1 MRVSILL
8 KGKMYRDP
16 FYPDRPRTHN
26 TLGNARI
33 AFDVLDG
40 KRVKGYGV
48 NTKLTDTDRLRHKWP
63 KEVHARQL
71 RESLQQ
77 SITQRAHNA
86 MLLSQ
91 LSQMPAYMRGAVH
104 MLEHR
109 EYILKS
115 LRVGTDDDV
124 QPVQSD
130 KTDTPSEP
138 LDSDSD
144 SLSHRMRDFQPMPS
158 VFSNAIPGLSPRTEG
173 AKAKAKK
180 RWPHRALS
188 R

>member
-1 MRVSILL
+1 
-8 KGKMYRDP
+8 MYRAP
-16 FYPDRPRTHN
+16 PDRPRTFN
-26 TLGNARI
+26 TLGNARK
-33 AFDVLDG
+33 AFDVLDDR
-40 KRVKGYGV
+40 RVKGGPV

-115 LRVGTDDDV
+115 LRFGTDDV

>member
-1 MRVSILL
+1 
-8 KGKMYRDP
+8 MYRAP
-16 FYPDRPRTHN
+16 YPDRPRTFN

-33 AFDVLDG
+33 AFDGVFDR
-40 KRVKGYGV
+40 RVKGGPV
-48 NTKLTDTDRLRHKWP
+48 NTKLTDTDRRHKWP

-109 EYILKS
+109 DYILKS
-115 LRVGTDDDV
+115 LRFNGMTDDV
-124 QPVQSD
+124 SIHMPVQSLD
-130 KTDTPSEP
+130 KTPTTPSEPP

-158 VFSNAIPGLSPRTEG
+158 VPSNAIPGLSPRTTP
-173 AKAKAKK
+173 KAKAKK
-180 RWPHRALS
+180 RWPHRALE

>member
-1 MRVSILL
+1 
-8 KGKMYRDP
+8 MYRAP
-16 FYPDRPRTHN
+16 PDRPRTFN
-26 TLGNARI
+26 TLGNARK
-33 AFDVLDG
+33 AFDVLDDR
-40 KRVKGYGV
+40 KVIRH
-48 NTKLTDTDRLRHKWP
+48 NTKLTDTRLRHKWP

-86 MLLSQ
+86 MLISQ

-115 LRVGTDDDV
+115 LRFGTDDV
-124 QPVQSD
+124 PVQSD
-130 KTDTPSEP
+130 KHTPSEP
-138 LDSDSD
+138 DSDSD

-180 RWPHRALS
+180 RWPHGALS

>member
-1 MRVSILL
+1 
-8 KGKMYRDP
+8 MYRAP
-16 FYPDRPRTHN
+16 YPDRPRTFN
-26 TLGNARI
+26 TLGNARK
-33 AFDVLDG
+33 AFDVLDDR
-40 KRVKGYGV
+40 RVKGGPV

-115 LRVGTDDDV
+115 LRFGTDDV
-124 QPVQSD
+124 PVSD
-130 KTDTPSEP
+130 KHTPSEP
-138 LDSDSD
+138 DSDSD

-158 VFSNAIPGLSPRTEG
+158 VFSAAIVGLSPRTEG

>member
-1 MRVSILL
+1 
-8 KGKMYRDP
+8 MYRAP
-16 FYPDRPRTHN
+16 YPDRPRTHN

-33 AFDVLDG
+33 AFDDVFDR
-40 KRVKGYGV
+40 RVKDGPV

-115 LRVGTDDDV
+115 LRFGTADDV
-124 QPVQSD
+124 QQPVQSA

-138 LDSDSD
+138 DSDSD

-158 VFSNAIPGLSPRTEG
+158 VTSNAIPGLSPRTTP
-173 AKAKAKK
+173 KAKAKK
-180 RWPHRALS
+180 QRWPHRALS

>member
-1 MRVSILL
+1 
-8 KGKMYRDP
+8 MYRAP
-16 FYPDRPRTHN
+16 YPDRPRTFN
-26 TLGNARI
+26 MLGNDRI
-33 AFDVLDG
+33 AFDDVFDR
-40 KRVKGYGV
+40 RVFNKV
-48 NTKLTDTDRLRHKWP
+48 DTKLTDTDRLRHKWP
-63 KEVHARQL
+63 KQVHARQL

-115 LRVGTDDDV
+115 LRFGTDDDV

-130 KTDTPSEP
+130 KTPTTPSEP

-158 VFSNAIPGLSPRTEG
+158 VPSNAIPGLSPRTTP
-173 AKAKAKK
+173 KAKAKK

>member
-1 MRVSILL
+1 
-8 KGKMYRDP
+8 MYRAP
-16 FYPDRPRTHN
+16 PDRPRTFN
-26 TLGNARI
+26 TLGNARK
-33 AFDVLDG
+33 AFDVLDDR
-40 KRVKGYGV
+40 KVIRH
-48 NTKLTDTDRLRHKWP
+48 NTKLTDTRLRHKWP

-86 MLLSQ
+86 MLISQ

-115 LRVGTDDDV
+115 LRFGTDDV
-124 QPVQSD
+124 PVQSD
-130 KTDTPSEP
+130 KHTPSEP
-138 LDSDSD
+138 DSDSD

-158 VFSNAIPGLSPRTEG
+158 VPSNAIPGLSPRTTP
-173 AKAKAKK
+173 KAKAKK